1 MMLIYLLMKTEM
13 FSCMILPYIF
23 LIKFQLPQ
31 KEGNLSLKMEPF
43 QHLILFIQK
52 NTFFILIKK
61 CYLQEDGTYGSLF
74 LFALRNLGI
83 LCIGLYRFRDTN
95 ESSSSPSSKR
105 YVITNPPEDF
115 KLLATDQ
122 VCTQRE
128 ATPHCNNTLLK
139 AMDFFMQGMK
149 LFLLSF
155 MICYTINYHN

>member
-23 LIKFQLPQ
+23 LIKFAPKRGKPIPQ
-31 KEGNLSLKMEPF
+31 NGTISTSDFVYSEKYFFYFNK
-43 QHLILFIQK
+43 K
-52 NTFFILIKK
+52 NVI
-61 CYLQEDGTYGSLF
+61 LQEDGTYGSLF

-149 LFLLSF
+149 LFLLF
-155 MICYTINYHN
+155 L